1 MVIKMMIVVFL
12 VGYMAIALEHRLK
25 VDKAGPALI
34 MGTLLWVIYAMF
46 GADIVARYNPEEFIH
61 YLETNPVTQSMTAIE
76 QCVSFI
82 VNVQIIEQLGEISE
96 TLFFLIGAMTI
107 VELIDVHGG
116 FAIITNRIKTRNKTK
131 LLWLIAFITF
141 FLSAL
146 LDNMTTSIV
155 MVMLVRRIIQ
165 NYKERWVYASIII
178 IAANSGGAWSPIGD
192 ITTIMLWVKGNV
204 SAEGIIPAI
213 FLPSLVSMLVP
224 LCISSRLLHGIITD
238 NNSGH
243 EASGSWLTIITRKER
258 ASIFL
263 LGIGCLVAV
272 PMFKS
277 VTHLPPF
284 MGVLMALG
292 IMWVYTE
299 VMYKRKVCVDEALK
313 HRVPRVIR
321 RVDIPTILFFLG
333 ILLAVSVLQMTGVLG
348 AFASFLDE
356 HVHNIYLI
364 NIFIGIMSS
373 VVDNVPLVAA
383 AIGMYPLADSSSVVA
398 AADPEYMAAFMPD
411 GIFWQMLA
419 YCAGVGGSLLIIGSV
434 AGVVV
439 MGIEKISFVWYLKN
453 VSLIALAGYLA
464 GVGVFVL
471 EHFLKGL
478 LL

>member
-1 MVIKMMIVVFL
+1 MIVVFL

-82 VNVQIIEQLGEISE
+82 VNVQIVEQLGEISE
-96 TLFFLIGAMTI
+96 TLFFLVGAMTI